1 MRILHFIDALDYG
14 GAETLLMSYIPLLG
28 EHEHTVVV
36 LNGPNVYNKA
46 GYDYIELNH
55 KPVRGLLS
63 ARRAV
68 RNIIREKKIDI
79 VHSHSFWTNIISR
92 LATPKK
98 IKLFNHYHFADYE
111 TMRQKKSVKRM
122 ILMDRMI
129 RHKKLLRIAV
139 SDYVA
144 GMLSKNF
151 GSAEI
156 KVIPNFIACDTVSK
170 GKSIR
175 DTNVLRIVAV
185 GNCNLEKNYDYL
197 LRVFNALK
205 EHPVTIDVMGGGP
218 LLDYY
223 RNEVERLGLKKVK
236 FYGMESAVR
245 ARLPHYDLFLS
256 TSFSESFGM
265 VVLEAVCA
273 GLPLMLSDIPAY
285 KEIAPVG
292 TCFFDPKNEN
302 DLVKKIIQFLNAQN
316 EVNDDEY
323 KRTLQKYSAGNFL
336 VELRSL
342 YKNSTLAAG

>member
-14 GAETLLMSYIPLLG
+14 GAETLLMSYIPLQG

-36 LNGPNVYNKA
+36 LNGPNVYSRM

-55 KPVRGLLS
+55 KPVKDLISTRK
-63 ARRAV
+63 AV

-111 TMRQKKSVKRM
+111 TMKQKKSVRRM
-122 ILMDRMI
+122 IVMDRMI
-129 RHKKLLRIAV
+129 RHKRLVRIAV
-139 SDYVA
+139 SEYVA

-156 KVIPNFIACDTVSK
+156 KVIPNFIACDTETRS
-170 GKSIR
+170 KSIR
-175 DTNVLRIVAV
+175 DTSGLRIVAV

-205 EHPVTIDVMGGGP
+205 EYPVTIDVMGGGP
-218 LLDYY
+218 LLEHY
-223 RNEVERLGLKKVK
+223 RDEIQRLRLNNVK
-236 FYGMESAVR
+236 FCGMETAVR
-245 ARLPHYDLFLS
+245 SRLPHYDLFLS

-285 KEIAPVG
+285 KEIAPAG
-292 TCFFDPKNEN
+292 TCFFDPKNET
-302 DLVKKIIQFLNAQN
+302 DLVKKIIQFLSAQN
-316 EVNDDEY
+316 EINYDDY

-342 YKNSTLAAG
+342 YENSTLAAG

>member
-46 GYDYIELNH
+46 GYEYIELNQ
-55 KPVRGLLS
+55 KPVKGLMA
-63 ARRAV
+63 ARKALRK
-68 RNIIREKKIDI
+68 IIREKKIDI

-122 ILMDRMI
+122 ILLDRMI
-129 RHKKLLRIAV
+129 RHKRLVRIAV

-144 GMLSKNF
+144 RMLGKNF
-151 GSAEI
+151 GSAEV
-156 KVIPNFIACDTVSK
+156 KVLPNFIACDSATQVENFHAAN
-170 GKSIR
+170 G
-175 DTNVLRIVAV
+175 LRIVAV

-205 EHPVTIDVMGGGP
+205 EYPVTIDVMGGGP
-218 LLDYY
+218 LLDFY
-223 RNEVERLGLKKVK
+223 RNEVERLGLKKVE
-236 FYGMESAVR
+236 FCGMQSAVR
-245 ARLPHYDLFLS
+245 AKLPHYHLFLS

-265 VVLEAVCA
+265 VVLEAVCS
-273 GLPLMLSDIPAY
+273 GLPLIISDIPAF
-285 KEIAPVG
+285 KEIAPAG

-302 DLVKKIIQFLNAQN
+302 DLVKKIIQFLDAPN
-316 EVNDDEY
+316 EINDDEY

-342 YKNSTLAAG
+342 YKNSTLASG